1 VKSQNGGV
9 LPPIVKGLPCQSRY
23 PTILE
28 EHFRCTLIPRLLF
41 LMTEDDDK
49 KVKGAAV

>member
-1 VKSQNGGV
+1 VKSQNGGRT
-9 LPPIVKGLPCQSRY
+9 PPIIKGLPCQNRY
-23 PTILE
+23 PTVLE
-28 EHFRCTLIPRLLF
+28 EHFRYTLIPRLLF